1 MLSFQSYF
9 LQCAHYNQWANQQLF
24 TALATLIHE
33 QLTQPQPAY
42 FDSILKLANH
52 LWVGDT
58 LWLGRMQGQ
67 ATALYQ
73 LDSVVFND
81 FSALYQAR
89 QQLDDTLIQ
98 FIVGKTETQIL
109 SNIIYSRWGESLNEP
124 LHNVLSHVFNHQ
136 THHRG
141 QLQQMF
147 FSVTGQSLALDMIIF
162 QRLCYASHTNI

>member
-1 MLSFQSYF
+1 MQCFQNYF
-9 LQCAHYNQWANQQLF
+9 LQFAYYNQWANQQLF
-24 TALATLIHE
+24 TALATLSYE

-42 FDSILKLANH
+42 FNSILKLANH

-67 ATALYQ
+67 VTASYQ
-73 LDSVVFND
+73 LDSVVFTD

-89 QQLDDTLIQ
+89 QQLDDALIQ
-98 FIVGKTETQIL
+98 FILGKTEVQVL
-109 SNIIYSRWGESLNEP
+109 SNITYSRWGEILTEP
-124 LHNVLSHVFNHQ
+124 LHNILSHVFNHQ